1 MERIQQLNNENI
13 ILVTNNVKLTSE
25 VVAENRNQV
34 RELLK
39 EIEGPVVI
47 IVDFRE
53 VKSEFK
59 DIIDIMRGNQA
70 GKRKDLN
77 QRTFTIFV
85 GTDRLID
92 MLRNSMRLPQFG
104 EVTVPYFDDL
114 DSALEAARIFLSQH
128 QKNHTSKSPQ

>member
-1 MERIQQLNNENI
+1 MDRIQQLQDENI
-13 ILVTNNVKLTSE
+13 ILVTNNVKLTAG
-25 VVAENRNQV
+25 VVAENRSQV

-39 EIEGPVVI
+39 VMEGPVVI
-47 IVDFRE
+47 IIDFRD

-104 EVTVPYFDDL
+104 QVTVPYFADL
-114 DSALEAARIFLSQH
+114 ELALEAARIFLKQ
-128 QKNHTSKSPQ
+128 QAENRTS